1 MGFMVLGTVSV
12 QTAALWDVI
21 PYKGKVILLQ
31 ALRVP
36 EV

>member
-1 MGFMVLGTVSV
+1 MRFMVLGTVTV
-12 QTAALWDVI
+12 QTAALCDVI
-21 PYKGKVILLQ
+21 PYKGKAILLQ